1 MEVMLSARAELQL
14 VTNALWWAENRST
27 EQAVR
32 WLDEFQQEL
41 KSLGDA
47 PERWPIAP
55 ESDVLPFIV
64 RQLIYGLKRRKTHC
78 AIYEVRDEKIIV
90 HAIRHLAQ
98 DAMSPDDFV

>member
-32 WLDEFQQEL
+32 WLDGFQQEL

-47 PERWPIAP
+47 PQRCPIAP
-55 ESDVLPFIV
+55 ESDGLPFSV
-64 RQLIYGLKRRKTHC
+64 RQLIYGLKGRKTHR
-78 AIYEVRDEKIIV
+78 AISEVRDEKIIV